1 MNKLSKRIDILFES
15 LTKEDWYGY
24 VKSMPMLQA
33 AVEVLNKLNTVGK
46 AYIVGG
52 AVRDLITG
60 DKEPDD
66 IDIATDVPI
75 EQISSMFET
84 FDKGKSKGFGI
95 VAVKHNNYVFE
106 VAQFREDGE
115 YLDGRRPETVKVGV
129 DFKTDAARRDFT
141 INAMGIDS
149 EGTIYD
155 YFDGIEDIKNKTLR
169 TVGDPNKRFEEDY
182 LRMLRAVRF
191 SSRMGYE
198 IDPETYSALK
208 KHSSKI
214 TKIAPERIMKE
225 VVKMAEQEGPKFAS
239 ALQVLKDT
247 GLLQY
252 IIPEVVDL
260 ERYEHSPEHHP
271 EGRTVYDHIIAA
283 LHQNKLDNPMINLAI
298 LLHDIGKPPA
308 FKKEGDKMSY
318 IDHAEKGVH
327 IIEQIADRLKMDN
340 ETREALIFACLH
352 HMKFSRFVEMS
363 DKKILDLIN
372 HDKWEVLKQ
381 TAYSDSAARKHL
393 FDPAEWKQ
401 VEDKVEQIKQKFSG
415 KQALDNIKKIVNG
428 KLVMQ
433 LRGISPGPEVGKY
446 IKSTI
451 EWIVEN
457 NINVEDID
465 KIKGYIQS
473 LP

>member
-1 MNKLSKRIDILFES
+1 MLFES
-15 LTKEDWYGY
+15 ITKEDWYRY
-24 VKSMPMLQA
+24 VKSMPMLQS
-33 AVEVLNKLNTVGK
+33 AVEVLNKLDAVGK

-60 DKEPDD
+60 EKEPDD

-75 EQISSMFET
+75 EQIEKMFET
-84 FDKGKSKGFGI
+84 FSVGQGKEFGI
-95 VAVKHNNYVFE
+95 IGVEHNQYTFE
-106 VAQFREDGE
+106 VAQFRTDGE

-129 DFKTDAARRDFT
+129 SFKEDAARRDFT

-149 EGTIYD
+149 DGNIFD
-155 YFDGIEDIKNKTLR
+155 YFDGVKDIQNKTLR
-169 TVGDPNKRFEEDY
+169 TVGDPNNRFLEDY

-191 SSRMGYE
+191 SSRMDYD
-198 IDPETYSALK
+198 IHPDTYSALK
-208 KHSSKI
+208 THSSKI
-214 TKIAPERIMKE
+214 AKIAPERIMKE
-225 VVKMAEQEGPKFAS
+225 IIKMAEQTGPKFAS

-252 IIPEVVDL
+252 IIPEVT
-260 ERYEHSPEHHP
+260 EMEKYEHNPDKHP

-283 LHQNKLDNPMINLAI
+283 LHQNKIANPIINLAI
-298 LLHDIGKPPA
+298 LLHDIGKPA
-308 FKKEGDKMSY
+308 SFKKEGEKLSY

-327 IIEQIADRLKMDN
+327 IIEQIAERLKMDN
-340 ETREALIFACLH
+340 ETRESLIFACLH
-352 HMKFSRFVEMS
+352 HMKLHDFVNMS

-381 TAYSDSAARKHL
+381 TAYADSAARKHL

-428 KLVMQ
+428 RLVMQ
-433 LRGISPGPEVGKY
+433 LKGIPEGPAVGRY
-446 IKSTI
+446 IKATVD
-451 EWIVEN
+451 WIINN
-457 NINVEDID
+457 NINVEDIE